1 MNNTNDKLPQWM
13 AERAEKITR
22 AAESPNGGLYAAI
35 IEAMQEAGRE
45 VAFYFAGQ
53 SAPTPTAAEAQGVP
67 SEFAAFLR
75 EGARVIGALIVKS
88 DCHVDRN
95 QEFYDAAQ
103 WNAKALRYATPPQPA
118 NPASAPVQRHP
129 VTKQPWGT
137 AQGAEPV
144 AWMWQH
150 PETGNIGF
158 VEHASPEDL
167 AHWERVNRPRKIIKP
182 LGDLTPQDHT
192 APTPQEQAEPS
203 PIEWLKKAMDMAKLP
218 DEFRAPMIGYFC
230 NVVVNAAL
238 DHKADSTEGG
248 KHD

>member
-1 MNNTNDKLPQWM
+1 
-13 AERAEKITR
+13 
-22 AAESPNGGLYAAI
+22 
-35 IEAMQEAGRE
+35 
-45 VAFYFAGQ
+45 
-53 SAPTPTAAEAQGVP
+53 
-67 SEFAAFLR
+67 
-75 EGARVIGALIVKS
+75 
-88 DCHVDRN
+88 
-95 QEFYDAAQ
+95 
-103 WNAKALRYATPPQPA
+103 
-118 NPASAPVQRHP
+118 
-129 VTKQPWGT
+129 
-137 AQGAEPV
+137 
-144 AWMWQH
+144 MWQH